1 VPVRT
6 RVICSSIPP
15 FAAVWTRD
23 PIATGSVVP
32 AVALAGLVATGG
44 ETDLQLTDPLLWVM
58 LALTVAGA
66 LITYAFLVYSV
77 WRFRDPTTRRR
88 RHG

>member
-1 VPVRT
+1 
-6 RVICSSIPP
+6 
-15 FAAVWTRD
+15 VWDRG
-23 PIATGSVVP
+23 PIAPGSFAP
-32 AVALAGLVATGG
+32 RAGLAVALAGLPAT
-44 ETDLQLTDPLLWVM
+44 ETNLQLTAPLVWVL

-77 WRFRDPTTRRR
+77 WRFRDPAMKRR

>member
-1 VPVRT
+1 
-6 RVICSSIPP
+6 
-15 FAAVWTRD
+15 VWNRG
-23 PIATGSVVP
+23 PIAGGSSRAAVVP
-32 AVALAGLVATGG
+32 ALAFPALLATGG
-44 ETDLQLTDPLLWVM
+44 ETDLQLTSPLLWVM